1 MPNAMKELITDIKDL
16 PIELQNAIQ
25 NGIKNQIE
33 AQILIQ
39 KETNPDGL
47 NDYLNAE
54 LSGATKSMQTMIQ
67 ESQKDGAVLKNIS
80 KIYVWNKERAKK
92 IQEYRN
98 TQNTHPNKEPFALP
112 KELDNTRFK
121 SILKK
126 AIEAGFVE
134 KTDEGYKWNGQKNEL
149 ALFAQKVSNVLH
161 LSNKQNERGEYFV
174 NWLPFVELFGVKRA
188 KLITALNDIKSK
200 GKNPK
205 REKNIEL
212 LFS

>member
-16 PIELQNAIQ
+16 PINLQKAITD
-25 NGIKNQIE
+25 GIKNQIE
-33 AQILIQ
+33 AQILVQ
-39 KETNPDGL
+39 KELNPDGL

-54 LSGATKSMQTMIQ
+54 LESATKAMQTMIQ
-67 ESQKDGAVLKNIS
+67 ESQRDGAIIETIS
-80 KIYVWNKERAKK
+80 EIYVWNKERAKK

-126 AIEAGFVE
+126 AVKAGFVK